1 MELSPVTAIR
11 GTAIRG
17 AEISSRGLV
26 LVALVAR
33 GHTTD
38 RVARALRL
46 SRHTVG
52 EEISVLLDRFNCRNR
67 AELVAYCYVH
77 RLLPIDVW
85 PPPCGPVKG
94 VGDVFDPLTA
104 LREAGLPVDQLST
117 AQREVLAGLT
127 EEETSVVVSV
137 QLRLVEADS
146 GADAEVWAHDLKLL

>member
-1 MELSPVTAIR
+1 MTALR
-11 GTAIRG
+11 GG
-17 AEISSRGLV
+17 EISSRGLV

-77 RLLPIDVW
+77 RLLPIDVAAAVR
-85 PPPCGPVKG
+85 P
-94 VGDVFDPLTA
+94 
-104 LREAGLPVDQLST
+104 RERG
-117 AQREVLAGLT
+117 G
-127 EEETSVVVSV
+127 
-137 QLRLVEADS
+137 
-146 GADAEVWAHDLKLL
+146 

>member
-1 MELSPVTAIR
+1 M
-11 GTAIRG
+11 TAIRG
-17 AEISSRGLV
+17 AEISGRGRV
-26 LVALVAR
+26 LVAMVAQ

-67 AELVAYCYVH
+67 AELVAYCYVN
-77 RLLPIDVW
+77 RILPIDIW
-85 PPPCGPVKG
+85 PPPCGPVEE
-94 VGDVFDPLTA
+94 VSDVFDPLTA

-127 EEETSVVVSV
+127 EEEAAVVVSV
-137 QLRLVEADS
+137 QHRLVEADA
-146 GADAEVWAHDLKLL
+146 GTDADVWAHDLKLL